1 LATIAFGLASTSAFA
16 SACDHVQ
23 FSVIHLDA
31 SELTECISFLQLQG
45 QVNEMAID
53 ELNKENDFMQGYI
66 CTLATEVSQRD
77 ASDAS
82 AASFASIMCSHPK
95 PKQRPK
101 LKPTKSTPQQ
111 K

>member
-82 AASFASIMCSHPK
+82 AASFASIMCLHPK

-101 LKPTKSTPQQ
+101 LEPTKSAPQQ